1 MNIKLSSGSSQA
13 LLTLWLLVQVAFT
26 FGLDLA
32 SSSWIWT
39 TEFTGSQPTAIYA
52 DILITADNFYVLY
65 VNGAVIGQR
74 TSSNDWQ
81 QAGRF
86 CVGLSPTT
94 NVVAVNGTNE
104 AVGRA
109 GVLAAI
115 QVTYSD
121 GTTTTSISD
130 VSWKATSSL
139 PSGFQATTFN
149 DASWSVAV
157 ISGGYAVWPYAP
169 ITTPAGPAAACA
181 GCIAV

>member
-1 MNIKLSSGSSQA
+1 MNIKLFSVSNQA
-13 LLTLWLLVQVAFT
+13 LLTLWVLLQVTFT
-26 FGLDLA
+26 LGLDLA

-39 TEFTGSQPTAIYA
+39 TEFTGSQ
-52 DILITADNFYVLY
+52 DITVDNFYVLY

-74 TSSNDWQ
+74 TSSNNWQ

-94 NVVAVNGTNE
+94 NVIAVNGTNE
-104 AVGRA
+104 AIGRA

-121 GTTTTSISD
+121 GTITTSISD

-139 PSGFQATTFN
+139 PSGFQTTTFN
-149 DASWSVAV
+149 DASWPAAV